1 MNVRKLLCS
10 LTIGKDILIF
20 LQDELVLISL
30 IFYRVAFLRD
40 RNPLRPTAI
49 CMSTRSIS
57 LLHYTRELKVK
68 SKHTRRCSC
77 SRAFLLCSC
86 RRRCRPQ
93 RRRIFV
99 FASGNNFALM
109 CAHAIQFVCLYIFV
123 LLRLFFGSRN
133 R

>member
-49 CMSTRSIS
+49 CMSTRSIKYLSRYADEDYVPFSNS
-57 LLHYTRELKVK
+57 LPELTKAAL
-68 SKHTRRCSC
+68 
-77 SRAFLLCSC
+77 SRIYSHPIEFRS
-86 RRRCRPQ
+86 
-93 RRRIFV
+93 
-99 FASGNNFALM
+99 
-109 CAHAIQFVCLYIFV
+109 
-123 LLRLFFGSRN
+123 LFFLNYVIGIPSHLFIKLVGPFT
-133 R
+133 